1 MTTHDKL
8 TIAHIVKTV
17 KNLEKKDLIDI
28 VNASG
33 LTVSSENQPLSKEQQ
48 ALILQYIR
56 NRKQKSQETLKPK
69 KTLRLKKALTKSPTQ
84 AHDQD
89 SLDNLHRA
97 DKPIISL
104 DNKFKKD
111 KQTSTEN
118 SVRSPEKNATPTPKN
133 RDKKSQQPP
142 APTAKAL
149 SVEEVLAERAK
160 KAQIDSS
167 QQQVIN
173 TNEPEEKEKHSVKT
187 TVLIPSTITIEEL
200 AQKTNKKSADI
211 IKAFFDLGEMVTI
224 NQSIPFEMAEIALES
239 FDCKAKLDTRE
250 EKKDSNAIDDDSLLE
265 ASAEEDI
272 QPRAAVV
279 TIMGHVDHGK
289 TTLLD
294 TIRKSKITDKE
305 SGGITQHIGAYQ
317 VNTKHGPITF
327 LDTPGHEAFSAMR
340 ARGSRVTDI
349 VILVVAANDGVMPQ
363 TREAISHAKEAKVP
377 IIVAVNK
384 IDKDD
389 ADPEKIRTELSKEEL
404 IPEEWGGDTIF
415 QNISAKTGLNIENLL
430 ESIAL
435 QAEVLELQADH
446 KGQARGMIIESRVDK
461 GLGTVATILV
471 QSGIFKK
478 GDCIIAGEQ
487 YGKIRM
493 MHNDIRAVQKTA
505 KPSEAVEI
513 TGLTGIPKAGDSV
526 ITVKNEKTAKDIA
539 TKRQTVARLKNIQLA
554 QKIKNDAVVAQ
565 LTSKGTDKKYLKII
579 LKADVHGSLEAI
591 KGTIAKA
598 NYEEDAEVHIEV
610 VDSGVGAITSSDVMR
625 AKTAEALIIG
635 FNVRADTA
643 AKKAQAT
650 DNIKIEYFSIIYA
663 LLDYLNDLALG
674 MRTPKKQEFIIGN
687 AEVKEVFRSSKFG
700 TIAGCL
706 VTEGTIQR
714 QAGIR
719 VLRNQKVIFEGTIDS
734 LRRFNDNVNEVKNGT
749 ECGIGV
755 TGYSDIKVDDHLEA
769 YVIKEVAHTKK
780 S

>member
-17 KNLEKKDLIDI
+17 KNLEKKDLMDI

-33 LTVSSENQPLSKEQQ
+33 LSVSSENQPLSKEQQ

-56 NRKQKSQETLKPK
+56 NRKQKTQETLKPK
-69 KTLRLKKALTKSPTQ
+69 KTLRLKKAPTISKTPTQ
-84 AHDQD
+84 ELD
-89 SLDNLHRA
+89 SLDSLHRA

-111 KQTSTEN
+111 KQPPSETAEKTPQ
-118 SVRSPEKNATPTPKN
+118 RSPASSNKN
-133 RDKKSQQPP
+133 REKKPQPTP

-160 KAQIDSS
+160 KAHVEANHTQAP
-167 QQQVIN
+167 
-173 TNEPEEKEKHSVKT
+173 TEEPAAKEKHGVKT

-200 AQKTNKKSADI
+200 AQKANKKSADI

-239 FDCKAKLDTRE
+239 LDYRAELDTRDD
-250 EKKDSNAIDDDSLLE
+250 KKDSNAIDDDSILE
-265 ASAEEDI
+265 VSTEQDI

-446 KGQARGMIIESRVDK
+446 KGQAKGMIIESRVDK

-471 QSGIFKK
+471 QSGTFKK
-478 GDCIIAGEQ
+478 GDCVIAGEQ

-493 MHNDIRAVQKTA
+493 MHNDIRVVQKTA

-513 TGLTGIPKAGDSV
+513 TGLAGIPKAGDSV
-526 ITVKNEKTAKDIA
+526 ITVKNEKTAKDLA

-565 LTSKGTDKKYLKII
+565 LTSKGTNKKYLKII

-635 FNVRADTA
+635 FNVRADAA
-643 AKKAQAT
+643 AKKAQAA

-734 LRRFNDNVNEVKNGT
+734 LRRFNDNANEVKNGT

-769 YVIKEVAHTKK
+769 YVIKEVAHTKN

>member
-17 KNLEKKDLIDI
+17 KNLEKKDLMDI

-56 NRKQKSQETLKPK
+56 NRKQKTQETLKPK
-69 KTLRLKKALTKSPTQ
+69 KTLRLKKTPTTSNIQ
-84 AHDQD
+84 TQGLD

-111 KQTSTEN
+111 KQATS
-118 SVRSPEKNATPTPKN
+118 EKSATKNPTPSNKN
-133 RDKKSQQPP
+133 REKKPQQAPT
-142 APTAKAL
+142 PTAKAL

-160 KAQIDSS
+160 KAQADTS
-167 QQQVIN
+167 QTHPLTQ
-173 TNEPEEKEKHSVKT
+173 EHEEKEKHGVKT
-187 TVLIPSTITIEEL
+187 TVLIPSTITIEDL
-200 AQKTNKKSADI
+200 AKKTNKKSADI

-239 FDCKAKLDTRE
+239 FDYQAKLDTRE
-250 EKKDSNAIDDDSLLE
+250 EKKDRSAIDDDSILE
-265 ASAEEDI
+265 VSAAQDI

-317 VNTKHGPITF
+317 VHTKHGPITF

-363 TREAISHAKEAKVP
+363 TSEAISHAKEAKVP

-389 ADPEKIRTELSKEEL
+389 ADPEKIRTELSKEDL

-415 QNISAKTGLNIENLL
+415 QNISAKTGLHIDNLL
-430 ESIAL
+430 DSIAL
-435 QAEVLELQADH
+435 QAEVLELKADH
-446 KGQARGMIIESRVDK
+446 KSQAKGMIIESRVDK

-471 QSGIFKK
+471 QSGTFKK

-493 MHNDIRAVQKTA
+493 MHNDMRAIQKTA

-526 ITVKNEKTAKDIA
+526 IAVKNEKTAKDIA
-539 TKRQTVARLKNIQLA
+539 TKRQSIARLKNIQLA

-565 LTSKGTDKKYLKII
+565 LTSKSAEKKYLKII

-598 NYEEDAEVHIEV
+598 NYEEDAEVHIDV

-706 VTEGTIQR
+706 VIEGNIQR

-755 TGYSDIKVDDHLEA
+755 TGYSDIKVDDQLEA
-769 YVIKEVAHTKK
+769 YVIKEVAHSKN